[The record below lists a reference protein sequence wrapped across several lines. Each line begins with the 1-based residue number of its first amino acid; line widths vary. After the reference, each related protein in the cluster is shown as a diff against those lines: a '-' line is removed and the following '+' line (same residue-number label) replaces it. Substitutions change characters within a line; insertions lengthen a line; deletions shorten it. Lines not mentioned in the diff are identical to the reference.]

1 MNMHLIR
8 PPASSVP
15 PLVQR
20 LRALWSEPR
29 AGVRSHARNLFCYC
43 ALDRERIAAIRMPHA
58 AIVIVLHGV
67 KEVWLGDRVQVFP
80 AGSVFV
86 LPRDVPLDVVNI
98 PSDDGLGVYESMIME
113 VPALPVGVA
122 PLSAAEKAA
131 GTAMDFSIPVDS
143 HLAEALVHAATAIAD
158 GAQGDTVKA
167 LRMAEVLTLIR
178 PFAAARTLFATNLTD
193 QVAWL
198 IGSAPARDWYVAE
211 VADQLRIGASTLR
224 RRLAADGTSFREIL
238 ADERL
243 RSARQAIEA
252 GGLSVAAAEAAG
264 YASRSHFS
272 RRYRE
277 HFGTTPTGRI

>member
-1 MNMHLIR
+1 MNLHLAR
-8 PPASSVP
+8 PVSVS

-20 LRALWSEPR
+20 LRALLPEPQ
-29 AGVRSHARNLFCYC
+29 AGVQSHARNLFCYC

-98 PSDDGLGVYESMIME
+98 PSDDGLGVYESLIME

-122 PLSAAEKAA
+122 PLSTAEQAA
-131 GTAMDFSIPVDS
+131 GTAADFSIAADS
-143 HLAEALVHAATAIAD
+143 HLVEALVHAAAAIAD
-158 GAQGDTVKA
+158 GGLGETVKV
-167 LRMAEVLTLIR
+167 LRMAEVLTLMR
-178 PFAAARTLFATNLTD
+178 PFAAARTLFVTNLTD

-198 IGSAPARDWYVAE
+198 IGSAPAKAWSVAE
-211 VADQLRIGASTLR
+211 VAKALNIGASTLR
-224 RRLAADGTSFREIL
+224 RRLAADDTSFREIL

-243 RSARQAIEA
+243 RLARQAMEA
-252 GGLSVAAAEAAG
+252 GGLSLAAAEAAG
-264 YASRSHFS
+264 YRSRSHFS

-277 HFGTTPTGRI
+277 HFGTTPTGR